1 MPRTRSLHWTELKLG
16 LLALLALAV
25 AAIVIFLVSGEGGFF
40 WQRYRLKTKF
50 ENVAGLKSGAPV
62 RVAGVEVGTVT
73 GVEFNGVDVDVTF
86 ELSKE
91 MQGRVTTE
99 STASI
104 GSVSLLGES
113 ALDLTASAQGR
124 ALAQDEYVKSKRA
137 PGQLADVAEGA
148 TRSLEQATLLLRDIR
163 AGKGTVGKLFTDEAL
178 YRDVQGFVDAAEAV
192 AQNLRAGRGTA
203 GKLLTDEAVYKNLE
217 ASLAELRDM
226 TTRINAGEG
235 SLGKLLKDESFA
247 NSLSSSTANID
258 AMTAKINKGEG
269 TAGKLVNDPELYNR
283 VNSLAER
290 LDGLTT
296 RLSEGEGTAGALLH
310 DKALYDN
317 LNGAATELRG
327 LVADIR
333 KDPQKYLRVKVSI
346 F

>member
-16 LLALLALAV
+16 MLALLALAV
-25 AAIVIFLVSGEGGFF
+25 ATLIIFLVSGEGGFF
-40 WQRYRLKTKF
+40 WQRYRLKAKF
-50 ENVAGLKSGAPV
+50 DNVAGLKSGAPV
-62 RVAGVEVGTVT
+62 RVAGVEVGTVK
-73 GVEFNGVDVDVTF
+73 GVSFNGVDVDVSF

-99 STASI
+99 STAAI

-113 ALDLTASAQGR
+113 ALDLSASAKGR
-124 ALAQDEYVKSKRA
+124 ALKQDEYVKSKRA

-148 TRSLEQATLLLRDIR
+148 TRSLEQATLLLKDIR

-178 YRDVQGFVDAAEAV
+178 YRDVQGFVDAAESV

-203 GKLLTDEAVYKNLE
+203 GKLLNDDKAYKDLS
-217 ASLAELRDM
+217 ASLENLQAL

-235 SLGKLLKDESFA
+235 SLGKLLKDQQFA
-247 NSLSSSTANID
+247 DSLTSTTANID
-258 AMTAKINKGEG
+258 AVTGKINKGEG
-269 TAGKLVNDPELYNR
+269 TAGRLVNDPALYNR

-290 LDGLTT
+290 LDSLTKQ
-296 RLSEGEGTAGALLH
+296 LSEGQGTAGQLLH
-310 DKALYDN
+310 DKQLYDN

-327 LVADIR
+327 LVTDIR